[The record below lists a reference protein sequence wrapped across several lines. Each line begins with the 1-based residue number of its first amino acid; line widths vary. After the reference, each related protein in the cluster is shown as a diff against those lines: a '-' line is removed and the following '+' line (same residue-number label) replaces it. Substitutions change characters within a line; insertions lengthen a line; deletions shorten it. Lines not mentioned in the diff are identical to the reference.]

1 MSATAEHIGFVEKL
15 KAHIQLLDPVT
26 WISVFPCLTCGV
38 MASGGMKPSLHD
50 YLLLAALFI
59 IYGPLGT
66 GFSQSVNDYYD
77 LELDRINEPTR
88 PIPSGRISKQE
99 ALWNWS
105 ITLFIALTFG
115 SWLALHIGG
124 ERGAL
129 FFSCFIIGLL
139 FAYIYSAPPL
149 KLKKNIF
156 FSAPAVGISYGVI
169 TWISANL
176 FFSEIRPEVLWM
188 AGLNFFM
195 AIALIMMNDF
205 KSQEGDA
212 KGGMKSLTVMIG
224 AKNTFLVAFTIVNL
238 VFAVFAW
245 LAWQW
250 NFHLLSYFIL
260 ATLLVDIVIQV
271 KLFSDPRQ
279 GLSFLNQAID
289 DGFGNAIG
297 KSENKEHNAF
307 LRFSMLNN
315 LLFLINQ
322 LIAAALIGLKYL
334 TVITP

>member
-1 MSATAEHIGFVEKL
+1 MSTTTVRIGFVEKIR
-15 KAHIQLLDPVT
+15 AHIQLLDPVT

-38 MASGGMKPSLHD
+38 MASGAMQPTVHD

-88 PIPSGRISKQE
+88 PIPSGRISKKE

-105 ITLFIALTFG
+105 IILTIALVLG
-115 SWLALHIGG
+115 GWLGIHIGG
-124 ERGAL
+124 ERGML
-129 FFSCFIIGLL
+129 FFGCLLVGLL
-139 FAYIYSAPPL
+139 FGYIYSAPPL
-149 KLKKNIF
+149 KLKKNILL
-156 FSAPAVGISYGVI
+156 SAPAVGISYGVI

-176 FFSEIRPEVLWM
+176 FFSEIRPEVLWF

-212 KGGMKSLTVMIG
+212 KSGMKSLTVMIG
-224 AKNTFLVAFTIVNL
+224 AKNTFLVAFTIVDL
-238 VFAVFAW
+238 VFAVFAL
-245 LAWQW
+245 LAWSW
-250 NFHLLSYFIL
+250 NFQLLAYFIL
-260 ATLLVDIVIQV
+260 ATLLVDLVIQF
-271 KLFSDPRQ
+271 KLFTDPRQ
-279 GLSFLNQAID
+279 GLSFLNGAID
-289 DGFGNAIG
+289 NSFGNAIG
-297 KSENKEHNAF
+297 KSESKEHNAF

-315 LLFLINQ
+315 FLFLINQ
-322 LIAAALIGLKYL
+322 LIAAALIGLKYINS
-334 TVITP
+334 THP